1 MCYYLSRSLCYL
13 KGNKE
18 PDKVNRIFQLYF
30 ITRSNNL
37 DYVAALN
44 GNYTNTGHNANFIV
58 VDMDGRPTQQQN
70 PYPATYAPPPPSSSA
85 QTTYRP
91 PETNPVE
98 PPPPSYQDYTKD
110 HRVPNV

>member
-1 MCYYLSRSLCYL
+1 MFTYFNIIWILCIVL
-13 KGNKE
+13 
-18 PDKVNRIFQLYF
+18 LF
-30 ITRSNNL
+30 ISFFMLFKRKQRARQ
-37 DYVAALN
+37 AALN